1 MEKNLRVYTQ
11 NCDLRLV
18 VTLKV
23 DLCIIFHRFSHK
35 EQVTTLKKE
44 KKFNQNFSIGTFID
58 KIS

>member
-1 MEKNLRVYTQ
+1 M
-11 NCDLRLV
+11 
-18 VTLKV
+18 TLKV
-23 DLCIIFHRFSHK
+23 DLRIIFMRETHK